1 MRSSLK
7 LLQRALVGEVG
18 MSAQLEELGDA
29 LFNGA
34 LPRMWS
40 KLAPATLKNLAG
52 WIAHFERRY
61 AQYKSWVEQGEPAVI
76 WLSGLHIPES
86 YLTALVQVRAS
97 HRIALARARTHT
109 HTLFFWYGFICSIRN
124 VVHRFVVRFLSFF
137 PFYSSSEHAGLM
149 CISLEANNEHG
160 RSLQASTRLPI
171 APQHVSLPLN
181 IF

>member
-1 MRSSLK
+1 MPSPTQVVLLQELERFNALITRMRSSLK

-97 HRIALARARTHT
+97 HRTGARARAP
-109 HTLFFWYGFICSIRN
+109 
-124 VVHRFVVRFLSFF
+124 VRCDARTCTNAVRYDS
-137 PFYSSSEHAGLM
+137 GM
-149 CISLEANNEHG
+149 
-160 RSLQASTRLPI
+160 
-171 APQHVSLPLN
+171 
-181 IF
+181 